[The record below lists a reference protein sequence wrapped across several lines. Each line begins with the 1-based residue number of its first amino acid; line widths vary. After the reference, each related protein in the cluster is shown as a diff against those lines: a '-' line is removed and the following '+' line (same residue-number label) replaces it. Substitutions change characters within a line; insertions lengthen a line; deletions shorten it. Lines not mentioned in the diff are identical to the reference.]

1 MKDARRRA
9 NPPSI
14 KNNDKENDYE
24 KTLQS
29 RRSPPQPCRVCLL
42 RRGARSAFSRDTYK
56 DVEATLG
63 VLPSHVKAYPQSAV
77 AGAWAMTKGLL
88 FDESNALEPKVKSLI
103 NLAVA
108 AQIPCQYCIWL
119 ETKSA
124 KGKARRDAEVA
135 EAVAQ
140 AAYVRHWSTVL
151 NGLQID
157 FETFKTEFG
166 GD

>member
-1 MKDARRRA
+1 MFKTISILAVATTLALSAAPSFAAEPNPAADAA
-9 NPPSI
+9 YKEIEAAFGVVPTHI
-14 KNNDKENDYE
+14 K
-24 KTLQS
+24 S
-29 RRSPPQPCRVCLL
+29 
-42 RRGARSAFSRDTYK
+42 
-56 DVEATLG
+56 
-63 VLPSHVKAYPQSAV
+63 YPQSAV

-88 FDESNALEPKVKSLI
+88 FDESNVLEPKVKALI

-119 ETKSA
+119 ETKTA
-124 KGKARRDAEVA
+124 KGSGATDAEVA

-140 AAYVRHWSTVL
+140 AAYVRHWSTVI
-151 NGLQID
+151 NGMQID

>member
-1 MKDARRRA
+1 M
-9 NPPSI
+9 N
-14 KNNDKENDYE
+14 
-24 KTLQS
+24 KTLIAAALAAAT
-29 RRSPPQPCRVCLL
+29 LL
-42 RRGARSAFSRDTYK
+42 NIGTSAFAQEAPTVEQTYQ
-56 DVEATLG
+56 DIEATLG
-63 VLPSHVKAYPQSAV
+63 VVPSHFKGYPTSAV

-88 FDESNALEPKVKSLI
+88 MGESNVLEPKVKSLI
-103 NLAVA
+103 AIAVA

-119 ETKSA
+119 ETKTAGSQGA
-124 KGKARRDAEVA
+124 TQEEVS

-140 AAYVRHWSTVL
+140 AAYVRHWSTVI

>member
-1 MKDARRRA
+1 MT
-9 NPPSI
+9 I
-14 KNNDKENDYE
+14 KKTIAVLAAAATLSLSTLAFAQEAPTAEQTYE
-24 KTLQS
+24 DI
-29 RRSPPQPCRVCLL
+29 
-42 RRGARSAFSRDTYK
+42 A
-56 DVEATLG
+56 ATLG
-63 VLPSHVKAYPQSAV
+63 VVPSHFKQYPPTAV

-88 FDESNALEPKVKSLI
+88 IGEGNTLEPKVKSLI

-119 ETKSA
+119 ETKMA
-124 KGKARRDAEVA
+124 KSQGATDAEVS

-140 AAYVRHWSTVL
+140 AAYVRHWSTVI